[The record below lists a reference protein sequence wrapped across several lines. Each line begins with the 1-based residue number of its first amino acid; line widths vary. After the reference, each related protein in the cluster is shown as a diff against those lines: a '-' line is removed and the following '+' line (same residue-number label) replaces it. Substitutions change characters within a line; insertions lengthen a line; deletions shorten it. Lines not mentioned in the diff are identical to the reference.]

1 MSTAPQTKP
10 PSPAIVFDTLNGY
23 LRTAAL
29 RGAIELDLF
38 TAIAEGNSTPDAIA
52 RRMHTS
58 EKGTRVLCDYL
69 TVIGLLTKQASNYSL
84 TPESATFLNR
94 NSPAYIGTATGF
106 LSMPEMTAHFR
117 DIGALV
123 RKGGV
128 LNDAGTTSPDNPV
141 WVEFARSMA
150 PVLRMPS
157 ELLAQMLLSEL
168 PGECRVLDLAAGHG
182 LFGVAIAR
190 HNPKARVVAVDWAPV
205 LAVATENAQKAGV
218 AERHTTLPGSAFDV
232 DFGTGYDI
240 VLLTNFI
247 SHFDTQENETL
258 LRKLHAALNP
268 GGVAITLAFIPNEDR
283 ISPPLDATF
292 ALIMLG
298 TTPSGDAYTFPEYEA
313 MFRNSGFARS
323 ELRVLS
329 PSPQRVIVSYK

>member
-38 TAIAEGNSTPDAIA
+38 TAIAEGNSTPAAIA
-52 RRMHTS
+52 RRIHAA

-69 TVIGLLTKQASNYSL
+69 TVIGLLTKHTASYTL
-84 TPESATFLNR
+84 TPEAATFLNR

-106 LSMPEMTAHFR
+106 LSMPEMTAHFS
-117 DIGALV
+117 DIASVV

-128 LNDAGTTSPDNPV
+128 LNQAGTTAPDHPV

-157 ELLAQMLLSEL
+157 ELLAQMLLTEF
-168 PGECRVLDLAAGHG
+168 PAECRVLDLAAGHG
-182 LFGVAIAR
+182 LFGVAVAR
-190 HNPKARVVAVDWAPV
+190 HNPKAHVVAVDWAPV
-205 LAVATENAQKAGV
+205 LAVASENAEKAGV
-218 AERHTTLPGSAFDV
+218 ASRHATLPGSAFDV
-232 DFGTGYDI
+232 DFGGGYDI

-247 SHFDTQENETL
+247 SHFDVQKNETL
-258 LRKLHAALNP
+258 LRKLHTALNP

-283 ISPPLDATF
+283 VSPPLDATF

-298 TTPSGDAYTFPEYEA
+298 TTPAGDAYTFPEYER

-323 ELRVLS
+323 ELRFLS
-329 PSPQRVIVSYK
+329 PTPQRVIVSYK